1 MEIRTTASQERSAL
15 CDKEEESMAE
25 KRAPWEVGEVL
36 AEMLQ
41 RELGLWPPAA
51 PRPRPPTAWVS
62 LLNVSPKLVPLRQ
75 RPLQIRTEAV
85 LFLHEA

>member
-1 MEIRTTASQERSAL
+1 
-15 CDKEEESMAE
+15 MAE